1 MLDSPPDRAPVSAAP
16 AADPTLPSLKKDN
29 CISNGKYR
37 SVFVT
42 QENIRLFIWTTGEQ
56 NVGALTVTAADCL
69 EVREF
74 QEKWHSFLNA
84 LKKGLPCGMW
94 TRERQP
100 RSGNWHAHAAVN
112 VGWDIK
118 SHFPRDQVA
127 KGFYAN
133 VDPSLRQLWKFLR
146 EKAASRGLGRVE
158 LLPLKYSG
166 TACARYFTKYLTKA
180 LPSEKRAGDEKCRLF
195 GVWGGVRF
203 VHSRFSFLSSRIVQ
217 KRKVWLAEAL
227 ELQGPAELP
236 RILGVHWWFHFGA
249 ALCEVIMPV
258 EFYMVGPSGNMVWD
272 DIGLKALARDW
283 AAWPGAPSDD
293 LMHRSQF
300 NLFRDIGVHLFGGDS
315 REALQFA
322 MNRIA
327 LPEPTRPTPPDPQLI
342 LGLQAAIERIKRN
355 SSP

>member
-1 MLDSPPDRAPVSAAP
+1 VEDDRERPDAVASATAP
-16 AADPTLPSLKKDN
+16 ALPSLKKDN

-37 SVFVT
+37 SVFVA
-42 QENIRLFIWTTGEQ
+42 QENIRLFIWKTGEQ
-56 NVGALTVTAADCL
+56 NVGALTVTAADCV
-69 EVREF
+69 EVRAF
-74 QEKWHSFLNA
+74 QEKWHSLLNA
-84 LKKGLPCGMW
+84 LKKELPCGMW

-112 VGWDIK
+112 VGWDVK
-118 SHFPRDQVA
+118 SGFPRDQVA

-133 VDPSLRQLWKFLR
+133 VDPRLRQLWKFLR

-180 LPSEKRAGDEKCRLF
+180 LPSEKLRGDEKCRLF

-217 KRKVWLAEAL
+217 KRKLWLVG
-227 ELQGPAELP
+227 ELQLDDVAQLPQVLGP
-236 RILGVHWWFHFGA
+236 HWWFHFGA
-249 ALCEVIMPV
+249 SLFEVIMPV
-258 EFYMVGPSGNMVWD
+258 EFYKVGPPHDRRWD
-272 DIGLKALARDW
+272 SVGLSAFARDC
-283 AAWPGAPSDD
+283 AAWPGPALEDSINQS
-293 LMHRSQF
+293 RFS
-300 NLFRDIGVHLFGGDS
+300 LFREIGAHLFGPQS

-322 MNRIA
+322 MNRMA
-327 LPEPTRPTPPDPQLI
+327 QPATPVAPIELDPQLI
-342 LGLQAAIERIKRN
+342 LTLEAAIERTRRN